1 MIEAEDKIRGKR
13 VLVTGAAGFIGSR
26 LVKALLA
33 CDAEVVA
40 LVDEGSRMDRIESLL
55 ADPRLHLICC
65 DVADVGAL
73 AAQKQKWGNI
83 DLLAHLGWRVP
94 HATSYCG
101 QAIED
106 ITLNLLPT
114 MNVIRALGD
123 SVRGVC
129 FASSVAVYGNPNRLT
144 VREDDL
150 PCPITSY
157 GATKLAIENYL
168 RTYGQVSQVPVT
180 ILRYA
185 IVYGSGEF
193 GHRAIPNFLQNLSK
207 GQPPLVYG
215 DGSEIRD
222 YVYLDDVVQA
232 TILAL
237 LRKPA
242 RVLNIGSGEG
252 YTSLHIARE
261 LIRLYSADME
271 PQFFPREE
279 EGVNI
284 TCNISAAKEVL
295 GYYPQTSLEEGLMQE
310 IEWYRREVMGRPLA
324 LFAERES

>member
-1 MIEAEDKIRGKR
+1 M
-13 VLVTGAAGFIGSR
+13 
-26 LVKALLA
+26 
-33 CDAEVVA
+33 
-40 LVDEGSRMDRIESLL
+40 
-55 ADPRLHLICC
+55 
-65 DVADVGAL
+65 
-73 AAQKQKWGNI
+73 
-83 DLLAHLGWRVP
+83 
-94 HATSYCG
+94 
-101 QAIED
+101 
-106 ITLNLLPT
+106 
-114 MNVIRALGD
+114 
-123 SVRGVC
+123 
-129 FASSVAVYGNPNRLT
+129 
-144 VREDDL
+144 
-150 PCPITSY
+150 
-157 GATKLAIENYL
+157 
-168 RTYGQVSQVPVT
+168 
-180 ILRYA
+180 
-185 IVYGSGEF
+185 
-193 GHRAIPNFLQNLSK
+193 
-207 GQPPLVYG
+207 
-215 DGSEIRD
+215 
-222 YVYLDDVVQA
+222 VQA